1 MGINKFK
8 ISQQTLY
15 NSPIR
20 ENRYRNFWCGNLS
33 KIDIGRKIKLSG
45 WVHRRR
51 DLGNLTFIDL
61 RDRTGVVQV
70 VFDSDFNKKSHILS
84 KQLRTEFVIT
94 VKGKVRERPT
104 GTKNLEIR
112 TGEIE
117 LISEE
122 LKILNESKT
131 PPFSIEDNIETDEK
145 LRFKYRYLDFRRPE
159 ITKTFV
165 LRDQIITTVRDYLK
179 SQGFIEVET
188 PILAKSTPEGAR
200 DYLVP
205 SRIQKGSFYAL
216 PQSPQLFKQILM
228 ISGLERYFQIAKVFR
243 DEDLRADR
251 QPEFTQIDIEM
262 SFVDVKDILSL
273 NEEMLNYTF
282 KKCLDLEL
290 EKPFRAKKYDDVMEM
305 YGTDKPDLRF
315 DLHIVDIT
323 NELSSTE
330 FQPFK
335 NNFKDEGV
343 IKGINAKG
351 AGDFSR
357 KRLDN
362 LSNMVKNLGAKQLFW
377 IKVKDSGEFYS
388 SIAKYLKDD
397 EKRAILDKFKAK
409 PGDLIILMADLN
421 DKVSTTLGQIRL
433 HLANELNLISEDEF
447 KILWVYDFPLFEWDD
462 EEKRYKPMHHPFTSP
477 TEETLKF
484 LESDPL
490 KVKSKHYDLVL
501 NGIEIAGGSIRIN
514 NGNLQS
520 EIFRILGHD
529 LEKIKSNFG
538 FLLEALQY
546 GAPPHGGIAYG
557 FDRLV
562 MEILHKKYIREVI
575 AFPKTSSAICPL
587 TGAPDSVTQEQLNE
601 ININIE
607 NK

>member
-290 EKPFRAKKYDDVMEM
+290 EKPFRAKKYDEVMEK

-315 DLHIVDIT
+315 DLSIIDIT
-323 NELSSTE
+323 KELSSTE